1 MMFESTNQLLAEIR
15 VLEFKLDNIRTFIN
29 RRKEIVDPIVK
40 SELENILELISKYE
54 TVPAYWNLNTPLVT
68 NLNDMEDK

>member
-1 MMFESTNQLLAEIR
+1 MFESTNQLLAEIR
-15 VLEFKLDNIRTFIN
+15 VLEFKLDSIRTFIN

-54 TVPAYWNLNTPLVT
+54 IVPADWNLNTPLVT
-68 NLNDMEDK
+68 NLKDMED

>member
-1 MMFESTNQLLAEIR
+1 MISTNQLLAEIR

-54 TVPAYWNLNTPLVT
+54 VVPADWDLDTPLVT
-68 NLNDMEDK
+68 NLKETMKVKE

>member
-1 MMFESTNQLLAEIR
+1 MFESTNQLLAEIR

-40 SELENILELISKYE
+40 SELENILELISKLLFILYS
-54 TVPAYWNLNTPLVT
+54 
-68 NLNDMEDK
+68 

>member
-1 MMFESTNQLLAEIR
+1 MFESTNQLLAEIR
-15 VLEFKLDNIRTFIN
+15 VLEFKLDSIRTFIN

-54 TVPAYWNLNTPLVT
+54 IVPADWNLNTPLVT
-68 NLNDMEDK
+68 NLKDMGDE

>member
-15 VLEFKLDNIRTFIN
+15 VLEFKLDSIRTFIN

-54 TVPAYWNLNTPLVT
+54 TVPADWNLNTPLVT
-68 NLNDMEDK
+68 NLNEMEDK

>member
-15 VLEFKLDNIRTFIN
+15 VLEFKLDNIRTFVN

-54 TVPAYWNLNTPLVT
+54 IVPADWNLNTPLVT
-68 NLNDMEDK
+68 NLKDMGDE

>member
-54 TVPAYWNLNTPLVT
+54 IVPADWNLNTPLVT
-68 NLNDMEDK
+68 NLKDMGDE

>member
-15 VLEFKLDNIRTFIN
+15 VLEFKLDSIRTFIN

-54 TVPAYWNLNTPLVT
+54 IVPADWNLNTPLVT
-68 NLNDMEDK
+68 NLKDMGDE

>member
-1 MMFESTNQLLAEIR
+1 MFESTNQLLAEIR
-15 VLEFKLDNIRTFIN
+15 VLEFKLDSIRTFIN

-54 TVPAYWNLNTPLVT
+54 TVPTDWNLNTPLVT
-68 NLNDMEDK
+68 NLKDMED

>member
-54 TVPAYWNLNTPLVT
+54 IVPADWNLNTPLVT

>member
-15 VLEFKLDNIRTFIN
+15 VLEFKLDSIRTFIN

-54 TVPAYWNLNTPLVT
+54 IVPADWNLNTPLVT

>member
-15 VLEFKLDNIRTFIN
+15 VLEFKLDSISTFIN

-54 TVPAYWNLNTPLVT
+54 IVPADWNLNTPLVT
-68 NLNDMEDK
+68 NLKDMGDE

>member
-1 MMFESTNQLLAEIR
+1 MFESTNQLLAEIR

-54 TVPAYWNLNTPLVT
+54 IVPADWNLNTPLVT
-68 NLNDMEDK
+68 NLKDMGDE

>member
-1 MMFESTNQLLAEIR
+1 MFESTNQLLAEIR
-15 VLEFKLDNIRTFIN
+15 VLEFKLDSIRTFIN

-54 TVPAYWNLNTPLVT
+54 IVPADWNLNTPLVT

>member
-15 VLEFKLDNIRTFIN
+15 VLEFKLDNIRTFVN

-54 TVPAYWNLNTPLVT
+54 IVPADWNLNTPLVT
-68 NLNDMEDK
+68 DLKDMEDE